1 MYRYLLFLTC
11 LFTVDGLCAQ
21 QITVSGGGKPAY
33 SYTPEASTGLNGG
46 VFVIYSLDQATI
58 EFSGEDDSLISWS
71 KFGPSG
77 AANATPVAGA
87 TQSGYLSTLTLT
99 EADCGYVIAQN
110 GRSYY
115 L

>member
-1 MYRYLLFLTC
+1 MYRHLLFLTC
-11 LFTVDGLCAQ
+11 LFTVGGLCAQ

-33 SYTPEASTGLNGG
+33 SQYPRSQYRPERG

-58 EFSGEDDSLISWS
+58 EFSGEDESLISWS

-87 TQSGYLSTLTLT
+87 TQNGYLSTLPPHRRRLRVC
-99 EADCGYVIAQN
+99 D
-110 GRSYY
+110 
-115 L
+115 